1 MPTDITHTPGRD
13 ANQARMQAWAAAL
26 AGKRDL
32 LDAVYRDDQF
42 FLMVLDTH
50 PEYQRRGAGTILCEW
65 GMARA
70 REQGKVVT
78 LFASTMGAPLYGK
91 LGFRT
96 LGVVKV
102 QVEGEEEKLEL
113 PAMMWE

>member
-1 MPTDITHTPGRD
+1 MPTDVTHTPGRD

-50 PEYQRRGAGTILCEW
+50 PEYQRRGSGTMLCEW

-70 REQGKVVT
+70 REQGKGGPRGE
-78 LFASTMGAPLYGK
+78 STMGAPL
-91 LGFRT
+91 
-96 LGVVKV
+96 
-102 QVEGEEEKLEL
+102 
-113 PAMMWE
+113 